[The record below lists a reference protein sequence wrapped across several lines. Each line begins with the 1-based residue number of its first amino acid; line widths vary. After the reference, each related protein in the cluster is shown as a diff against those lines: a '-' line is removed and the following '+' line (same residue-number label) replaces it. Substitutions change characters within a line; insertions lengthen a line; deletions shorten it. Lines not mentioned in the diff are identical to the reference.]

1 MGPVTLLES
10 FSPYGSRKVTVEYDG
25 LVTAAYL
32 HDDTAAISATWIAN
46 HRPAPPATDQA
57 RLDAGRAPMMPAART
72 KHPAGRPPLQA
83 DALEALWFEEGDG
96 VAILESGRP
105 LAVMAGW
112 SDMDR
117 GMPGYSAD
125 VIGQTPFGWSLDDA
139 MEGLAPR
146 LERSRAYW
154 RWRQSGWSQF
164 QQALLEHLQARL
176 GPGGHYWDASAG
188 KQPLVG
194 VTERP
199 PGARRPYTVLS
210 TVGMSAQR
218 MPVVEQV
225 LDDPSGYARIEL
237 AVATTLPSAQAARVF
252 LWLATYPWH
261 AVTWFGPGH
270 SVRWYHEPSTFP
282 LGGAAEAVLLL
293 DSPAALSGGDRG
305 VVPPRQ
311 HRTGR
316 SRRTCRGSR
325 SAGIRC
331 AGCGSS
337 RSPNGTGNWPRSA
350 AHRLWSAGSPRSTGA
365 GSSGR
370 RPATARRSLQWT
382 WTLTP
387 SRTSHHK
394 KMASRMLAVVFSQAR
409 KM

>member
-1 MGPVTLLES
+1 MGTPQHRVTLLES

-46 HRPAPPATDQA
+46 HRPAPQVTDQA
-57 RLDAGRAPMMPAART
+57 RLDAGRAPLMPAART
-72 KHPAGRPPLQA
+72 KHPGGRPPLQA
-83 DALEALWFEEGDG
+83 DTLEALWFEEGDG
-96 VAILESGRP
+96 VAILENGRP
-105 LAVMAGW
+105 LAVIAGW

-117 GMPGYSAD
+117 GMPGYSSD

-154 RWRQSGWSQF
+154 RWRQSANGWSQF
-164 QQALLEHLQARL
+164 QQALLGHLQPRL

-188 KQPLVG
+188 KQPLTG

-199 PGARRPYTVLS
+199 SSGRRPYTVLS

-237 AVATTLPSAQAARVF
+237 AIATTLPSAQVARVF

-282 LGGAAEAVLLL
+282 LGGGAPGAEAVLLL
-293 DSPAALSGGDRG
+293 DSPGSLDGPEPPDLSGFAFGGDPVRWLWIIPISERDRQLAKERG
-305 VVPPRQ
+305 SSALVARLAGQ
-311 HRTGR
+311 HRSWIVG
-316 SRRTCRGSR
+316 
-325 SAGIRC
+325 
-331 AGCGSS
+331 
-337 RSPNGTGNWPRSA
+337 P
-350 AHRLWSAGSPRSTGA
+350 
-365 GSSGR
+365 
-370 RPATARRSLQWT
+370 
-382 WTLTP
+382 
-387 SRTSHHK
+387 
-394 KMASRMLAVVFSQAR
+394 
-409 KM
+409 